1 MGINKLKFFKKMFV
15 LIALTTIAVV
25 SAVQQVA
32 SEPKLIHI
40 PLDSRPR
47 TEMSGT
53 HKKISETMLGA
64 GQKYNLNLTNALK
77 YGSAAYFGSVS
88 IGTPAQT
95 FGFDFDTG
103 SSNFWVVSSTC
114 SNCGQSG
121 YNHKKSSTYTPNGEP
136 LAIQYGSGK
145 VSGFLSQDDVV
156 IAGAHVKNV
165 VFGEVNN
172 EEVQP
177 VRPPIAGLIGL
188 AYKSIAQDAVDP
200 LLDQMYQNGL
210 IPANAVGL
218 YINTDQQGN
227 KGGVLTLG
235 GAESSLYTGSL
246 VTTPIVNKE
255 WYVMHMDA
263 VAVGGSPVVGKQHA
277 IVDSGTSCLIGPPGA
292 ISSITSKINIQSD
305 CSGLSSAP
313 NITFTIAG
321 TEFSVPPTDYTLQIN
336 GECQVCIQGLALPAQ
351 LPFSWI
357 LGDVFGKRVYTLYDK
372 TNSVLGFAPSV
383 QQ

>member
-1 MGINKLKFFKKMFV
+1 MGNKLFFKKMFV

-53 HKKISETMLGA
+53 HKKISETILGV

-136 LAIQYGSGK
+136 LVIQYGSGK

-218 YINTDQQGN
+218 YIHTDQQGYCEQRMVRYAH
-227 KGGVLTLG
+227 GRSGRGWLARRWQTTRHRRLG
-235 GAESSLYTGSL
+235 HVVSHRPARRHL
-246 VTTPIVNKE
+246 VDHVENQHPI
-255 WYVMHMDA
+255 
-263 VAVGGSPVVGKQHA
+263 
-277 IVDSGTSCLIGPPGA
+277 
-292 ISSITSKINIQSD
+292 
-305 CSGLSSAP
+305 GL
-313 NITFTIAG
+313 
-321 TEFSVPPTDYTLQIN
+321 QR
-336 GECQVCIQGLALPAQ
+336 AQ
-351 LPFSWI
+351 LSAQHH
-357 LGDVFGKRVYTLYDK
+357 VHHRRHRVQRAADRLHAPDQRRVS
-372 TNSVLGFAPSV
+372 SVHSRPGVASAAAVLLDSRRCV
-383 QQ
+383 WQTRLHVVRQNQQRVGLCAVS

>member
-53 HKKISETMLGA
+53 HKKISETILGV

-165 VFGEVNN
+165 VHWLVGHHAYCEQRMVCHAHGRSGRGWLARRWQTTRHRRLGH
-172 EEVQP
+172 VVP
-177 VRPPIAGLIGL
+177 HRPARRHLVDHVENQHPIGL
-188 AYKSIAQDAVDP
+188 QRAQLSAQHHVHHPRHRVQRAADRLHAPDQRRVSSVHSRPGVASAAAV
-200 LLDQMYQNGL
+200 LLDSRRCVWQTRLHVVRQNQQR
-210 IPANAVGL
+210 VGL
-218 YINTDQQGN
+218 C
-227 KGGVLTLG
+227 
-235 GAESSLYTGSL
+235 
-246 VTTPIVNKE
+246 
-255 WYVMHMDA
+255 A
-263 VAVGGSPVVGKQHA
+263 VS
-277 IVDSGTSCLIGPPGA
+277 
-292 ISSITSKINIQSD
+292 
-305 CSGLSSAP
+305 
-313 NITFTIAG
+313 
-321 TEFSVPPTDYTLQIN
+321 
-336 GECQVCIQGLALPAQ
+336 
-351 LPFSWI
+351 
-357 LGDVFGKRVYTLYDK
+357 
-372 TNSVLGFAPSV
+372 
-383 QQ
+383 